1 MTALAWLSRVRAA
14 PTTPGEGR
22 LALRRD
28 ETVRLRPRASGLVL
42 EAQSGTIVVTQQGD
56 LVDHVLT
63 PGAAVR
69 VPRGGVVV
77 AWALSDASLTVTAP
91 SPSRAARRA
100 AAGASAPSSP
110 CTDPPAPRPA

>member
-1 MTALAWLSRVRAA
+1 MTALAWLFRAPAA
-14 PTTPGEGR
+14 PASAGEGR
-22 LALRRD
+22 FALRRD
-28 ETVRLRPRASGLVL
+28 ETLRFHPTAGGLAL
-42 EAQSGTIVVTQQGD
+42 EARAGTIVVTQQGD

-69 VPRGGVVV
+69 LPRGGMVV
-77 AWALSDASLTVTAP
+77 AWALSDASLAVTAP
-91 SPSRAARRA
+91 CRTEAARRA